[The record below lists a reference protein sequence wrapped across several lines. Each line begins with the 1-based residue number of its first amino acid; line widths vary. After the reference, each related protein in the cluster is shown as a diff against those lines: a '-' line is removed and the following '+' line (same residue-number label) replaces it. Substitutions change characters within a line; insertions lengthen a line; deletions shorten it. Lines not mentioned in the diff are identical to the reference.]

1 MHLRS
6 SCYHPAGY
14 IPVNFQKIHTQMA
27 SWNLQTEETT
37 SSQARPELQK
47 KHLEPVSLCQ
57 FRVFFGPVSVDRLTW
72 CHSLWIQLCLLR
84 KRQLG
89 WTLNPTFAGPFS
101 PRVAVQCEKPN
112 QRSQRK
118 VSIRSLLFV
127 PSWKNPQDPPSFTAV
142 NLSVTLC
149 FGRPGWPIAVWQSE
163 KVLRPRG
170 DFWCPSWRGDE
181 NKLPW
186 EAGLNLGPVTRL

>member
-14 IPVNFQKIHTQMA
+14 VPVNFQKITSTRVA
-27 SWNLQTEETT
+27 SRNSNDWLRKRQVLRCVL
-37 SSQARPELQK
+37 SCKK
-47 KHLEPVSLCQ
+47 KHLEPVSLCK
-57 FRVFFGPVSVDRLTW
+57 FRVFFGPVSVDRLTL

-89 WTLNPTFAGPFS
+89 WTLPNL
-101 PRVAVQCEKPN
+101 RAVFLCEAVLAN

-127 PSWKNPQDPPSFTAV
+127 PWKNPQQDPPFGSCESLC
-142 NLSVTLC
+142 NLADLDD
-149 FGRPGWPIAVWQSE
+149 
-163 KVLRPRG
+163 L
-170 DFWCPSWRGDE
+170 
-181 NKLPW
+181 
-186 EAGLNLGPVTRL
+186 